1 MGVHIFIN
9 AIVLVLLRLLCHRI
23 HPCPL
28 CHLVGTLLWSSL
40 LSMCSAADAILTHGT
55 IILWPPFH
63 LNHLNEDS
71 CKSCFFS
78 PLAATIMID
87 CFVWFIKRYMSVYLA
102 VMVVVPWHA
111 SHRNGTIDLI
121 FLQLWERTKSI
132 IFYIFLAIHALGS
145 VRLHRRL
152 DRRMCHGHRSNGQH
166 NLLQRFCIIDIIFVR
181 W

>member
-1 MGVHIFIN
+1 MPSLPPCWNFVMVIFAVHVQCCRCNFDPWYQYSLTSISSRSPQW
-9 AIVLVLLRLLCHRI
+9 RLMLE
-23 HPCPL
+23 L
-28 CHLVGTLLWSSL
+28 
-40 LSMCSAADAILTHGT
+40 
-55 IILWPPFH
+55 
-63 LNHLNEDS
+63 
-71 CKSCFFS
+71 FFF

-87 CFVWFIKRYMSVYLA
+87 CCVWFIKRYMSVYLA

-152 DRRMCHGHRSNGQH
+152 DWRMCHGRRSNGQH
-166 NLLQRFCIIDIIFVR
+166 NLLQRFRIIDIIFVR